1 MALKFISAEE
11 AAFLVK
17 NNDNVGF
24 SGFTHAGCPKV
35 VPVEIAKRAEAEH
48 AKGNPFKIGIFTGG
62 ASTGDSI
69 DGTLSRAKAIKFR
82 TPYQTNKDMREAIN
96 RGELDYFD
104 LHLSQL
110 AQEIRYG
117 FLGGINVAIIE
128 ASQVTEKGGVIV
140 PTTAV
145 GIVPTICRLADIVI
159 VELNK
164 RVPAKLR
171 GIHDIYELQDPPKRR
186 EIPIYE
192 VQTRIGLD
200 YVKVNPEKIFVV
212 ETDRDGE
219 GHGFTPVDDVT
230 AQIGNNVADFFSC
243 RK

>member
-62 ASTGDSI
+62 HQPVIPSMELFPVQKQLNSVRLIRLTKICVRQLTG
-69 DGTLSRAKAIKFR
+69 
-82 TPYQTNKDMREAIN
+82 
-96 RGELDYFD
+96 GELDYFD

-128 ASQVTEKGGVIV
+128 ASQVTEKGGNCSDNCCGNCPYHMPI
-140 PTTAV
+140 
-145 GIVPTICRLADIVI
+145 GRYCNCR
-159 VELNK
+159 VE
-164 RVPAKLR
+164 
-171 GIHDIYELQDPPKRR
+171 
-186 EIPIYE
+186 
-192 VQTRIGLD
+192 
-200 YVKVNPEKIFVV
+200 
-212 ETDRDGE
+212 
-219 GHGFTPVDDVT
+219 
-230 AQIGNNVADFFSC
+230 
-243 RK
+243 